1 MFCKECGT
9 KIDDGAKFCSNCG
22 TSTSPIEAEKKS
34 TYDSGLPLITA
45 RPVFIPWVAVAS
57 VIPIQIF
64 MTIWVGGFF
73 GGFSMFGI
81 EALGLDLPAWFPFVF
96 FAALAFFGIPFLTY
110 YSKKRTYEKTEY
122 RFYTDRLEFAEG
134 FWAVEN
140 KTVKFKNVTEANLR
154 KGVIQKKY
162 GLGTIILSTPATGFQ
177 QGRARSGIRIADIE
191 NPDSIYNKILE
202 LID

>member
-9 KIDDGAKFCSNCG
+9 KIDDDAKFCSNCG
-22 TSTSPIEAEKKS
+22 TSTSLVETEKKA

-45 RPVFIPWVAVAS
+45 RPVFIPWVTIAS

-64 MTIWVGGFF
+64 MTIWAGGFF

-81 EALGLDLPAWFPFVF
+81 EALGLDLPTWFPFVF
-96 FAALAFFGIPFLTY
+96 FASLAFFGIPFLTY
-110 YSKKRTYEKTEY
+110 YAKKKTYEKTEY
-122 RFYTDRLEFAEG
+122 KFFSDRLEFAEG
-134 FWAVEN
+134 FWTVEN
-140 KTVKFKNVTEANLR
+140 KTVKYRNVTEANLR

-162 GLGTIILSTPATGFQ
+162 GLGTIILSTPASGFS
-177 QGRARSGIRIADIE
+177 QGRAWSGIRIADIE
-191 NPDSIYNKILE
+191 NPDQVYNKILQ